1 MLIDSHCHLNYK
13 GLVED
18 QQGVLAR
25 ARAAGIAGFLN
36 ISTRAS
42 EWADIV
48 ALAEQEPD
56 IWASIGIHPHEADAH
71 ADLGAAVLREASAH
85 EAAELVGILA
95 IIRTRARLM
104 NQSITLGT
112 VSALLVAMVVA
123 LLFTSAMISFSL
135 STLVGLLF
143 ILSMLALVAALISF
157 LVEVRVA
164 TASLRIGPH
173 KAIQPQGD

>member
-1 MLIDSHCHLNYK
+1 MPMPAILQMPVTDMASAIQLSLAPVFLLN
-13 GLVED
+13 GV
-18 QQGVLAR
+18 GVLLAMLTSRLARIVDR
-25 ARAAGIAGFLN
+25 ARTLEH
-36 ISTRAS
+36 R
-42 EWADIV
+42 
-48 ALAEQEPD
+48 
-56 IWASIGIHPHEADAH
+56 
-71 ADLGAAVLREASAH
+71 LREATPP

-123 LLFTSAMISFSL
+123 LLFTSAMIAFSL

-143 ILSMLALVAALISF
+143 ILSMLSLVAALISF
-157 LVEVRVA
+157 LIEVRVA

-173 KAIQPQGD
+173 KAIHPQGD

>member
-1 MLIDSHCHLNYK
+1 MAMPIILQMPVTDMASAIQLSLAPVFLLN
-13 GLVED
+13 GI
-18 QQGVLAR
+18 GVLLAMLTSRLARIVDR
-25 ARAAGIAGFLN
+25 ARTLEH
-36 ISTRAS
+36 R
-42 EWADIV
+42 
-48 ALAEQEPD
+48 
-56 IWASIGIHPHEADAH
+56 
-71 ADLGAAVLREASAH
+71 LREASAH

-135 STLVGLLF
+135 STLVGLFF
-143 ILSMLALVAALISF
+143 IVSMLALVAALISF

-164 TASLRIGPH
+164 TASLRIGPN
-173 KAIQPQGD
+173 KSTQSQGD